1 MVTQASFA
9 RTTSMLSD
17 LPQATQH
24 VVLSYAEIR
33 RAIGILAFVLPLLL
47 GPVGWFV
54 FGVEIQD
61 NMSNYYHTPLRDIFV
76 GMLSAIGIF
85 LFCYRGYD
93 WVENWTANIGSMAIL
108 GVAFFPLDANSDPM
122 VQNTISGYIHMF
134 SGGLFFLTL
143 SLYSLFYFPSSRTSE
158 FEQQPHEAQRD
169 LVYRLSGVV
178 ILLSMSAMG
187 VFLFVLPADGKLIWN
202 RYNLMFWL
210 EWVALWSFAAAWLT
224 KGQLIFADIAIDLL
238 ALTHQRLSAF
248 RHPRAAERNRDVG
261 T

>member
-1 MVTQASFA
+1 
-9 RTTSMLSD
+9 MLSD
-17 LPQATQH
+17 LPQATRH
-24 VVLSYAEIR
+24 LVVSYSEIR
-33 RAIGILAFVLPLLL
+33 RAIGIIGFLLPLLL

-76 GMLSAIGIF
+76 GTLSALGIF

-93 WVENWTANIGSMAIL
+93 WVENWTANVGSMAVLAIAL
-108 GVAFFPLDANSDPM
+108 FPLDPDSDPM
-122 VQNTISGYIHMF
+122 VQSSISGYIHMF
-134 SGGLFFLTL
+134 GGGLFFLTL
-143 SLYSLFYFPSSRTSE
+143 SLYSLFYFPNSRKSE

-169 LVYRLSGVV
+169 LVYRLSGLV

-187 VFLFVLPADGKLIWN
+187 VYLFLLPAEWKLIWN
-202 RYNLMFWL
+202 RYNLLFWL

-238 ALTHQRLSAF
+238 AITHDRLRAL
-248 RHPRAAERNRDVG
+248 RHRGEHP
-261 T
+261 